1 MESIFKDAIT
11 IALTFKDEDTNVC
24 TVYLPQGTF
33 YNTLI
38 LLFQAINKPN
48 MDFSDAVKLSTTL
61 TDHEWIDNIKQVI
74 AHQNEAIKKLQE
86 QEKDQDDKDQPLLLS
101 VFTDEFTQREMIENT
116 RARVIVDIKRGTVD
130 YSQLFIT
137 NDSKDMK
144 GLISGLGQAYG
155 VNPNIGVISDLT
167 NNAQISHISLEVVM
181 QATNQLVQQP
191 LLQKMHYLALQTQD
205 KKKIWF
211 FVNLNHLYN

>member
-61 TDHEWIDNIKQVI
+61 TDHAWIDNIKQVI

-144 GLISGLGQAYG
+144 GLINGLGQAYG

-191 LLQKMHYLALQTQD
+191 LLQEMHYLALQTQD

-211 FVNLNHLYN
+211 FVN

>member
-74 AHQNEAIKKLQE
+74 AHQNETIKKLQE

-191 LLQKMHYLALQTQD
+191 LLQEMHYLALQTQD

-211 FVNLNHLYN
+211 FVN

>member
-48 MDFSDAVKLSTTL
+48 MDFSDAIKLSTTL

-191 LLQKMHYLALQTQD
+191 LLQQMHYLALQTQD

-211 FVNLNHLYN
+211 FVN

>member
-11 IALTFKDEDTNVC
+11 IALTFKNADTNVC

-191 LLQKMHYLALQTQD
+191 LLQEMHYLALQTQD

-211 FVNLNHLYN
+211 FVN

>member
-61 TDHEWIDNIKQVI
+61 TNHEWIDNIKQVI

-191 LLQKMHYLALQTQD
+191 LLQEMHYLALQTQD

-211 FVNLNHLYN
+211 FVN

>member
-11 IALTFKDEDTNVC
+11 ITLTFKDEDTNVC

-48 MDFSDAVKLSTTL
+48 MDFSDAVKISTTL

-191 LLQKMHYLALQTQD
+191 LLQEMHYLALQTQD

-211 FVNLNHLYN
+211 FVN

>member
-61 TDHEWIDNIKQVI
+61 TDHEWINNIKQVI
-74 AHQNEAIKKLQE
+74 VHQNEAIKKLQE

-191 LLQKMHYLALQTQD
+191 LLQEMHYLALQTQD

-211 FVNLNHLYN
+211 FVN

>member
-61 TDHEWIDNIKQVI
+61 TNHEWIDNIKQVI
-74 AHQNEAIKKLQE
+74 THQNEAIKKLQE

-116 RARVIVDIKRGTVD
+116 RARVIVDIKHGTVD

-191 LLQKMHYLALQTQD
+191 LLQEMHYLALQTQD

-211 FVNLNHLYN
+211 FVN

>member
-211 FVNLNHLYN
+211 FVN

>member
-11 IALTFKDEDTNVC
+11 IALTFKDEDANVC

-191 LLQKMHYLALQTQD
+191 LLQEMHYLALQTQD

-211 FVNLNHLYN
+211 FVN

>member
-61 TDHEWIDNIKQVI
+61 TDHAWIDNIKQVI

-191 LLQKMHYLALQTQD
+191 LLQEMHYLALQTQD

-211 FVNLNHLYN
+211 FVN

>member
-1 MESIFKDAIT
+1 
-11 IALTFKDEDTNVC
+11 
-24 TVYLPQGTF
+24 
-33 YNTLI
+33 
-38 LLFQAINKPN
+38 
-48 MDFSDAVKLSTTL
+48 
-61 TDHEWIDNIKQVI
+61 
-74 AHQNEAIKKLQE
+74 
-86 QEKDQDDKDQPLLLS
+86 
-101 VFTDEFTQREMIENT
+101 MIENT

-191 LLQKMHYLALQTQD
+191 LLQEMHYLALQTQD

-211 FVNLNHLYN
+211 FVN

>member
-61 TDHEWIDNIKQVI
+61 TDHEWIDNIKHVI

-191 LLQKMHYLALQTQD
+191 LLQEMHYLALQTQD

-211 FVNLNHLYN
+211 FVN

>member
-144 GLISGLGQAYG
+144 GLTSGLGQAYG

-191 LLQKMHYLALQTQD
+191 LLQEMHYLALQTQD

-211 FVNLNHLYN
+211 FVN

>member
-86 QEKDQDDKDQPLLLS
+86 QEKDQPLLLS

-191 LLQKMHYLALQTQD
+191 LLQEMHYLALQTQD

-211 FVNLNHLYN
+211 FVN

>member
-11 IALTFKDEDTNVC
+11 IALTFKNADTNVC

-191 LLQKMHYLALQTQD
+191 LLQQMHYLALQTQD

-211 FVNLNHLYN
+211 FVN

>member
-11 IALTFKDEDTNVC
+11 IALTFKNEDTNVC

-48 MDFSDAVKLSTTL
+48 MDFGDAVKLSTTL

-144 GLISGLGQAYG
+144 GLISGLGQIYG
-155 VNPNIGVISDLT
+155 VHPNIGVISDLT
-167 NNAQISHISLEVVM
+167 NNAQISHISLEIVM

-191 LLQKMHYLALQTQD
+191 LLQQMHYLALQTQD

-211 FVNLNHLYN
+211 FVN

>member
-61 TDHEWIDNIKQVI
+61 TDYEWIDNIKQVI

-191 LLQKMHYLALQTQD
+191 LLQEMHYLALQTQD

-211 FVNLNHLYN
+211 FVN

>member
-11 IALTFKDEDTNVC
+11 IALTFKNEDTNVC

-191 LLQKMHYLALQTQD
+191 LLQEMHYLALQTQD

-211 FVNLNHLYN
+211 FVN

>member
-11 IALTFKDEDTNVC
+11 IALTFKNADTNVC

-211 FVNLNHLYN
+211 FVN

>member
-11 IALTFKDEDTNVC
+11 IALTFKNEDTNVC

-61 TDHEWIDNIKQVI
+61 TNHEWIDNIKQVI

-191 LLQKMHYLALQTQD
+191 LLQEMHYLALQTQD

-211 FVNLNHLYN
+211 FVN

>member
-144 GLISGLGQAYG
+144 GLISGLGQIYG
-155 VNPNIGVISDLT
+155 VHPNIGVISDLT

-191 LLQKMHYLALQTQD
+191 LLQQMHYLALQTQD

-211 FVNLNHLYN
+211 FVN

>member
-11 IALTFKDEDTNVC
+11 IALTFKNEDTNVC

-61 TDHEWIDNIKQVI
+61 TDHAWIDNIKQVI

-191 LLQKMHYLALQTQD
+191 LLQEMHYLALQTQD

-211 FVNLNHLYN
+211 FVN

>member
-48 MDFSDAVKLSTTL
+48 MNFSDAVKLSTTL
-61 TDHEWIDNIKQVI
+61 TNHEWIDNIKQVI

-191 LLQKMHYLALQTQD
+191 LLQEMHYLALQTQD

-211 FVNLNHLYN
+211 FVN

>member
-11 IALTFKDEDTNVC
+11 IALTFKNEDTNVC

-144 GLISGLGQAYG
+144 GLISGLGQIYG

-191 LLQKMHYLALQTQD
+191 LLQDMHYLALQTQD

-211 FVNLNHLYN
+211 FVN

>member
-74 AHQNEAIKKLQE
+74 AHQNEAIKKMQE

-191 LLQKMHYLALQTQD
+191 LLQEMHYLALQTQD

-211 FVNLNHLYN
+211 FVN

>member
-74 AHQNEAIKKLQE
+74 AHQNEAIKKLQK

-191 LLQKMHYLALQTQD
+191 LLQEMHYLALQTQD

-211 FVNLNHLYN
+211 FVN

>member
-191 LLQKMHYLALQTQD
+191 LLQEMHYLALQTQD

-211 FVNLNHLYN
+211 FVN

>member
-11 IALTFKDEDTNVC
+11 IALTFKNEDTNVC

-144 GLISGLGQAYG
+144 GLISGLGQAYE

-167 NNAQISHISLEVVM
+167 NNAQISHISLEIVM

-191 LLQKMHYLALQTQD
+191 LLQQMHYLALQTQD

-211 FVNLNHLYN
+211 FVN

>member
-191 LLQKMHYLALQTQD
+191 LLQEMHYLALQTQD
-205 KKKIWF
+205 KKQIWF
-211 FVNLNHLYN
+211 FVN

>member
-11 IALTFKDEDTNVC
+11 IALTFKNEDTNVC

-61 TDHEWIDNIKQVI
+61 TNHEWIDNIKQVI

-144 GLISGLGQAYG
+144 GLISGLGKAYG

-191 LLQKMHYLALQTQD
+191 LLQEMHYLALQTQD

-211 FVNLNHLYN
+211 FVN

>member
-38 LLFQAINKPN
+38 LLFQAIDKPN

-144 GLISGLGQAYG
+144 GLISGLGQIYG
-155 VNPNIGVISDLT
+155 VHPNIGVISDLA

-191 LLQKMHYLALQTQD
+191 LLQQMHYLALQTQD

-211 FVNLNHLYN
+211 FVN

>member
-48 MDFSDAVKLSTTL
+48 MNFSDAVKLSTTL
-61 TDHEWIDNIKQVI
+61 TSHEWIDNIKQVI

-191 LLQKMHYLALQTQD
+191 LLQEMHYLALQTQD

-211 FVNLNHLYN
+211 FVN

>member
-11 IALTFKDEDTNVC
+11 ITLTFKDEDTNIC

-191 LLQKMHYLALQTQD
+191 LLQEMHYLALQTQD

-211 FVNLNHLYN
+211 FVN

>member
-61 TDHEWIDNIKQVI
+61 TDHEWINNIKQVI

-191 LLQKMHYLALQTQD
+191 LLQEMHYLALQTQD

-211 FVNLNHLYN
+211 FVN

>member
-11 IALTFKDEDTNVC
+11 ITLTFKDEDTNVC

-101 VFTDEFTQREMIENT
+101 VYTDEFTQREMIENT

-144 GLISGLGQAYG
+144 GLISGLGQIYG
-155 VNPNIGVISDLT
+155 VHPNIGVISDLT

-191 LLQKMHYLALQTQD
+191 LLQQMHYLALQTQD

-211 FVNLNHLYN
+211 FVN

>member
-11 IALTFKDEDTNVC
+11 ITLTFKNEDTNVC

-101 VFTDEFTQREMIENT
+101 VYTDEFTQREMIENT

-167 NNAQISHISLEVVM
+167 NNAQISHISLEVIM

-211 FVNLNHLYN
+211 FVN

>member
-38 LLFQAINKPN
+38 LLFEAINKPN

-155 VNPNIGVISDLT
+155 VNPNIGIISDLT

-191 LLQKMHYLALQTQD
+191 LLQEMHYLALQTQD

-211 FVNLNHLYN
+211 FVN

>member
-1 MESIFKDAIT
+1 M
-11 IALTFKDEDTNVC
+11 
-24 TVYLPQGTF
+24 
-33 YNTLI
+33 
-38 LLFQAINKPN
+38 
-48 MDFSDAVKLSTTL
+48 
-61 TDHEWIDNIKQVI
+61 
-74 AHQNEAIKKLQE
+74 QE

-191 LLQKMHYLALQTQD
+191 LLQEMHYLALQTQD

-211 FVNLNHLYN
+211 FVN